1 MKQKKQ
7 IRVLVKAPGR
17 KAVWQVIPYDLKTLQ
32 GLVGGRIEHTAL
44 AKDLVILSDEEMLF
58 KDSRYNC
65 TISGIQF
72 FGTIVLAGVAG
83 EELADL
89 DFDRDYGT
97 LFPQLWRDQP

>member
-58 KDSRYNC
+58 KNSRYNC

-83 EELADL
+83 EELVDL
-89 DFDRDYGT
+89 PFEVDYGT
-97 LFPQLWRDQP
+97 LFPQLWRDWP

>member
-1 MKQKKQ
+1 MRQKKQ
-7 IRVLVKAPGR
+7 IRVLVKAPGW
-17 KAVWQVIPYDLKTLQ
+17 KAVWQVVPYDLKALQ

-44 AKDLVILSDEEMLF
+44 AKDLVILSDEEMPF
-58 KDSRYNC
+58 KSSRYNC

-89 DFDRDYGT
+89 PFEVDYGT